1 MDRKVMRKLLMGMA
15 IFFSHIFIK
24 KQATDHPHTTLHPS
38 SVLNPLPLLTKFDN
52 VPHEFPVCFKSQS
65 RFCENAKDRKEFGL
79 VILNVFE
86 YCLNN
91 QRNLNDPYYI
101 LCR

>member
-38 SVLNPLPLLTKFDN
+38 SVLNPFLFSQNLMMFLMNFLFVLKAKVDFARMQ
-52 VPHEFPVCFKSQS
+52 KS
-65 RFCENAKDRKEFGL
+65 R
-79 VILNVFE
+79 
-86 YCLNN
+86 
-91 QRNLNDPYYI
+91 RNLDWLFYMFLNTA
-101 LCR
+101 